1 MDNGNFKYAIDKDFD
16 HTIDEKGNTFIALR
30 KIAWGDSENYKLD
43 LRKYYTTEDGERM
56 NKGVSFLTDEGPNEL
71 ARVLIDTG
79 YGNAMDIAESIKNNR
94 PDIMELLASDLDKIK
109 AESNTGDFYDPRE
122 LLAC

>member
-94 PDIMELLASDLDKIK
+94 HDIMELLASDLDKIK

-122 LLAC
+122 LLA

>member
-30 KIAWGDSENYKLD
+30 KIAWGDSDNYKLD

-122 LLAC
+122 LLA

>member
-1 MDNGNFKYAIDKDFD
+1 MDNGNFKYAIDKNFD

-122 LLAC
+122 LLA

>member
-122 LLAC
+122 LLAA

>member
-79 YGNAMDIAESIKNNR
+79 YGNAIDIAESIKNNR

-122 LLAC
+122 LLA

>member
-122 LLAC
+122 LLA

>member
-1 MDNGNFKYAIDKDFD
+1 
-16 HTIDEKGNTFIALR
+16 
-30 KIAWGDSENYKLD
+30 
-43 LRKYYTTEDGERM
+43 M

>member
-1 MDNGNFKYAIDKDFD
+1 MDNGNFKYAIDKDLD

-122 LLAC
+122 LLA

>member
-94 PDIMELLASDLDKIK
+94 LDIMELLASDLDKIK

-122 LLAC
+122 LLA

>member
-56 NKGVSFLTDEGPNEL
+56 NKGVSFLT
-71 ARVLIDTG
+71 
-79 YGNAMDIAESIKNNR
+79 
-94 PDIMELLASDLDKIK
+94 
-109 AESNTGDFYDPRE
+109 
-122 LLAC
+122 C